1 MNMKQYLP
9 IFVAALLCVSA
20 ASCDRSDPDG
30 SVTIPEKPVFDTS
43 TNAGKQAQHIYDT
56 YGLHCHWDF
65 KTDDYIYELTSTSSV
80 NYTEVDDMD
89 RMAEFLTAFEEKA
102 LKVLPIEIVKQSFA
116 HLFICNEIQ
125 DQYSKRTYTSTYLF
139 DDESVTALIPME
151 VKTLG
156 VALGYAGSKWAEADM
171 ELLQLRWIEAIFETM
186 LNNAPT
192 PTDFN
197 KAALIDVADISGD
210 AYPTNYSASKQ
221 WGWWCIQGGDTG
233 KEGGY
238 QYDWGLLDPPYVG
251 LSSIAY
257 RDGAEVQEIAWMP
270 NPEGGH
276 PVMQPIG
283 KPEVIKADMV
293 LLAMGFLKPQ
303 LPALAPNVFVAGDA
317 ASGASLVVRAMA
329 SGRDA
334 AQRVDQ
340 YLRAR

>member
-139 DDESVTALIPME
+139 NDEDLTALIPME

-197 KAALIDVADISGD
+197 KAALINVADISGD
-210 AYPTNYSASKQ
+210 AYPTNYSASRQ

-233 KEGGY
+233 KEEGY

-251 LSSIAY
+251 LSFIAY
-257 RDGAEVQEIAWMP
+257 RDGAEVQEKVTMGYSRWYDSGYTA
-270 NPEGGH
+270 
-276 PVMQPIG
+276 
-283 KPEVIKADMV
+283 
-293 LLAMGFLKPQ
+293 AMDFATYAAFILLKPAAYMDDLCAKYPLVKQKVQ
-303 LPALAPNVFVAGDA
+303 LVKEYFLENFNYELK
-317 ASGASLVVRAMA
+317 SI
-329 SGRDA
+329 
-334 AQRVDQ
+334 AQ
-340 YLRAR
+340 

>member
-30 SVTIPEKPVFDTS
+30 SVTVPEEPTFNTS

-65 KTDDYIYELTSTSSV
+65 EADDYMYELTSTSKAD
-80 NYTEVDDMD
+80 YTEVDNMD
-89 RMAEFLTAFEEKA
+89 NMAEFLTAFEEKA
-102 LKVLPIEIVKQSFA
+102 LKVLPIEIIKKSFA
-116 HLFICNEIQ
+116 HLFICNEIKNE
-125 DQYSKRTYTSTYLF
+125 YTKRTFTSAFRFT
-139 DDESVTALIPME
+139 DETITELLPIK

-197 KAALIDVADISGD
+197 KEALLDVISIAGD
-210 AYPTNYSASKQ
+210 AYPTNYAASKQ
-221 WGWWCIQGGDTG
+221 WGWWCIKGGDTD

-251 LSSIAY
+251 LSTIAY
-257 RDGAEVQEIAWMP
+257 RDGAEIQDKKTANYSRWYTS
-270 NPEGGH
+270 GYT
-276 PVMQPIG
+276 
-283 KPEVIKADMV
+283 A
-293 LLAMGFLKPQ
+293 AMDFATYAAFILLKPTAYMDDLCAKYPLVKQKVQ
-303 LPALAPNVFVAGDA
+303 LVKEYFLENFNYELK
-317 ASGASLVVRAMA
+317 SI
-329 SGRDA
+329 
-334 AQRVDQ
+334 AQ
-340 YLRAR
+340 

>member
-30 SVTIPEKPVFDTS
+30 SITIPEKPTFDTS

-56 YGLHCHWDF
+56 YGLYCHWDF
-65 KTDDYIYELTSTSSV
+65 ETDDYMYELTKTSDAD
-80 NYTEVDDMD
+80 YTAVDNMD
-89 RMAEFLTAFEEKA
+89 NMAEFLTAFEEKA
-102 LKVLPIEIVKQSFA
+102 LKVLPIEIIQKSFA

-125 DQYSKRTYTSTYLF
+125 DKYTKRTYKSEYLY
-139 DDESVTALIPME
+139 DDDDNAMNLLAMK

-156 VALGYAGSKWAEADM
+156 VVLGYAGSKWTEADM

-197 KAALIDVADISGD
+197 KAALIDVTDISGD

-251 LSSIAY
+251 LSTIAY
-257 RDGAEVQEIAWMP
+257 RDGAEVQVRVTMGYSRWYDSSYTA
-270 NPEGGH
+270 
-276 PVMQPIG
+276 
-283 KPEVIKADMV
+283 
-293 LLAMGFLKPQ
+293 AMDFATYAAFILLKPTAYMDDLCAKYPLVKQKVQ
-303 LPALAPNVFVAGDA
+303 LVKEYFLENFNYELK
-317 ASGASLVVRAMA
+317 SI
-329 SGRDA
+329 
-334 AQRVDQ
+334 AQ
-340 YLRAR
+340 